1 MCIGVSV
8 AVDVDLLLL
17 LRFGLFVLHFAYLCQ
32 DKLDKRV
39 LIVAKHCLINEAC
52 VDLINRD
59 DKRPSQILINRKLS
73 HAKRAQTVLVSDV
86 IVHSMPVVVAYR
98 RDIEEL

>member
-1 MCIGVSV
+1 MGIGVSV

-59 DKRPSQILINRKLS
+59 DKRPSQILINRELS

-86 IVHSMPVVVAYR
+86 IVHSMLIVVAYC
-98 RDIEEL
+98 RDVEEL